1 MALLETRE
9 DYQFSEYVEE
19 LSRNTSK
26 LAKAAEDVMA
36 ENHDL
41 LVAVKRLTEA
51 IEYQNEQFTRFM
63 KDHED
68 DFYGTENLRPDVVL
82 M

>member
-1 MALLETRE
+1 
-9 DYQFSEYVEE
+9 
-19 LSRNTSK
+19 
-26 LAKAAEDVMA
+26 MA

-68 DFYGTENLRPDVVL
+68 DLYGTENLRPDVVL